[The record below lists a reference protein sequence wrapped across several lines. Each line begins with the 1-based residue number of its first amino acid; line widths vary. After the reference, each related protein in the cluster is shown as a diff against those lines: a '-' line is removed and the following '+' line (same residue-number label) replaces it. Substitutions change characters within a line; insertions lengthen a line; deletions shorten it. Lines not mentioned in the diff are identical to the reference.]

1 MTRRIA
7 TVEIVRPP
15 DAPVRTVLLAAIA
28 AALAIVWLARNFEI
42 ETGELTGFFLMS
54 LGVVAGIVVFAA
66 LTVSI
71 AKMFSRRRGQGRSTK
86 NRRTRGA

>member
-1 MTRRIA
+1 M
-7 TVEIVRPP
+7 RPP

-42 ETGELTGFFLMS
+42 ETSELTGFFLMS
-54 LGVVAGIVVFAA
+54 LGVVAGIVAFAA
-66 LTVSI
+66 LAVAI
-71 AKMFSRRRGQGRSTK
+71 AKMFRRFQDRSTK

>member
-1 MTRRIA
+1 M
-7 TVEIVRPP
+7 RPP

-54 LGVVAGIVVFAA
+54 LGVVAGIVVLAA

-71 AKMFSRRRGQGRSTK
+71 TKMFRRFQGRSMK
-86 NRRTRGA
+86 NRSTRGA

>member
-1 MTRRIA
+1 M
-7 TVEIVRPP
+7 RPP

-42 ETGELTGFFLMS
+42 ETSELTGFFLMS
-54 LGVVAGIVVFAA
+54 LGVVAGIVVLAA
-66 LTVSI
+66 LAVAI
-71 AKMFSRRRGQGRSTK
+71 AKMFRRFQDRSTK

>member
-1 MTRRIA
+1 M
-7 TVEIVRPP
+7 RPP

-42 ETGELTGFFLMS
+42 ETSELTGFFLMS

-66 LTVSI
+66 LAVAIT
-71 AKMFSRRRGQGRSTK
+71 KMFRRFQDRSTK

>member
-1 MTRRIA
+1 M
-7 TVEIVRPP
+7 RPP

-42 ETGELTGFFLMS
+42 ETSELTGFFLMS
-54 LGVVAGIVVFAA
+54 LGVVAGIVAFAA
-66 LTVSI
+66 LAVVI
-71 AKMFSRRRGQGRSTK
+71 AKMFRRFQDRSTK